1 MGSPSPLRFDRIN
14 SQVVL
19 RRARSVLT
27 AYLEQ
32 CPGGAEPC
40 GVVLSGAAGGRVV
53 FETPV
58 LLPEEQFV
66 PLEMVHGRFSRQRP
80 ARLRMPRLR

>member
-1 MGSPSPLRFDRIN
+1 MGSPAPLRFDRIN

-19 RRARSVLT
+19 RRARSVLS

-40 GVVLSGAAGGRVV
+40 GVVLGGAAGGRVV
-53 FETPV
+53 FESPV
-58 LLPEEQFV
+58 LLPKEQFV
-66 PLEMVHGRFSRQRP
+66 PLELVHGRFSRQR
-80 ARLRMPRLR
+80 ATRLRMPRLR